1 MAIDSQTMRS
11 VIPTIFLFLIW
22 ACDAKSLNTNVS
34 PQQPPITTPVVQN
47 NPVLSYWLTT
57 ADQSILLQKQSDVTF
72 YKSANTN
79 FTIEVDST
87 QEFQSIDGFGFTLT
101 GGSAKLIGLLGLS
114 ERSNLLNEL
123 FGKEAKS
130 IGISYLRISV
140 GASDLDEK
148 VFSYNDLELGQ
159 KDENLEKFTLN
170 PDKQYLIP
178 ILKEIIKINPSIK
191 IMGSP
196 WSAPVWMKTNGKSIG
211 GNLSPEY
218 YQVYAK
224 YLAKYITEMQKEGII
239 IDALTLQNEP
249 QHGGNNPSMVM
260 SFTDQANF
268 VKNNLGPLFR
278 KENIKTKIIVWD
290 HNCDNPE
297 YPINVLNDNDAN
309 QYIDGS
315 AFHLYAGDISALSR
329 VHTLHPNKNLY
340 FTEQWTSSK
349 GAFAGDLQWHIKN
362 VVIGSVRNWSK
373 VALEWN
379 LANDANFQPHTP
391 GGCTEC
397 KGALTIS
404 GSNITRNVSYYII
417 AHASKF
423 VPAGSKRIQSSTNSN
438 LPNAAFMT
446 PEGKKVLILEND
458 KTTSV
463 DINVKQADKIAVM
476 TLPAG
481 SVATIVW

>member
-1 MAIDSQTMRS
+1 MRS
-11 VIPTIFLFLIW
+11 LIQAITLFLIW
-22 ACDAKSLNTNVS
+22 ACDAKSPNTSVS
-34 PQQPPITTPVVQN
+34 PQPVVTTPTTSN

-57 ADQSILLQKQSDVTF
+57 PDQSILLQKQGDISFLKTV
-72 YKSANTN
+72 NTN
-79 FTIEVDST
+79 PTIEVDTT

-101 GGSAKLIGLLGLS
+101 GGSAKLIGLLTTT
-114 ERSNLLNEL
+114 ERNNLLNEL
-123 FGKEAKS
+123 FGKDAKS
-130 IGISYLRISV
+130 IGISYLRISI

-148 VFSYNDLELGQ
+148 VFSYSDLESGQ
-159 KDENLEKFTLN
+159 KDENLEKFNLA

-178 ILKEIIKINPSIK
+178 LLKEIIKINPSIK

-196 WSAPVWMKTNGKSIG
+196 WSAPVWMKTNAKSIG
-211 GNLSPEY
+211 GNLLPEY
-218 YQVYAK
+218 YGTYAK
-224 YLAKYITEMQKEGII
+224 YLVKYITEMQKEGITL
-239 IDALTLQNEP
+239 DAITLQNEP

-260 SFTDQANF
+260 SALDQANF

-290 HNCDNPE
+290 HNCDNPN
-297 YPINVLNDNDAN
+297 YPISVLNDTDAN

-315 AFHLYAGDISALSR
+315 AFHLYMGDISALST

-362 VVIGSVRNWSK
+362 VVMGSVRNWSK

-379 LANDANFQPHTP
+379 LANDADFQPHTP

-404 GSNITRNVSYYII
+404 GNNITRNVSYYII
-417 AHASKF
+417 GHASKF
-423 VPAGSKRIQSSTNSN
+423 VPTGSKRIQSTTNSS
-438 LPNAAFMT
+438 LPNVAFIT
-446 PEGKKVLILEND
+446 PTGKKVLIVEND
-458 KTTSV
+458 KTSSV
-463 DINVKQADKIAVM
+463 DINIKHLDKTAALS
-476 TLPAG
+476 LPAG

>member
-1 MAIDSQTMRS
+1 MRS
-11 VIPTIFLFLIW
+11 VIQTIILFLIW
-22 ACDAKSLNTNVS
+22 ACDGKSINTNIL
-34 PQQPPITTPVVQN
+34 PQQPVVTTPVSPN
-47 NPVLSYWLTT
+47 NPTLSYWLTT
-57 ADQSILLQKQSDVTF
+57 SDQSLLLQKQQDVSF
-72 YKSANTN
+72 LKSISTN
-79 FTIEVDST
+79 PTIEVDST

-101 GGSAKLIGLLGLS
+101 GGSAKLIGLLS
-114 ERSNLLNEL
+114 ATERSNLLNEL
-123 FGKEAKS
+123 FGKETQS
-130 IGISYLRISV
+130 IGISYLRISI

-148 VFSYNDLELGQ
+148 VFSYNDLESGQ
-159 KDENLEKFTLN
+159 KDENLAKFSLA
-170 PDKQYLIP
+170 PDKEYLIP
-178 ILKEIIKINPSIK
+178 ILKEILKINPSIK

-211 GNLSPEY
+211 GNLALEY
-218 YQVYAK
+218 YSVYAK
-224 YLAKYITEMQKEGII
+224 YLAKYISEMQKEGIT
-239 IDALTLQNEP
+239 IDAITLQNEP

-278 KENIKTKIIVWD
+278 KENIKTKIVVWD
-290 HNCDNPE
+290 HNCDNPD

-315 AFHLYAGDISALSR
+315 AFHLYAGDISALSK

-362 VVIGSVRNWSK
+362 VIIGSVRNWSK

-379 LANDANFQPHTP
+379 LANDASFQPHTP

-404 GSNITRNVSYYII
+404 GSSITRNVSYYIVG
-417 AHASKF
+417 HASKF
-423 VPAGSKRIQSSTNSN
+423 VPMGSKRIQSITNSN
-438 LPNAAFMT
+438 LPNVAFMT
-446 PEGKKVLILEND
+446 PAGKKVLIIEND
-458 KTTSV
+458 KSTNV
-463 DINVKQADKIAVM
+463 DINVKQSDKLATVS
-476 TLPAG
+476 LPAG
-481 SVATIVW
+481 AVATIVW